1 MIDDELLY
9 LWYGMMN
16 RMVHTQKIELA
27 FRFGGIRGLWETSE
41 KVLQESLTKK
51 QFETVMENRTEHAVL
66 EYRNRLEA
74 GHITY
79 VYPGH
84 DCYPGKLY
92 DIPDPPMLLFAAGDI
107 NVLKDMAPLRYIS

>member
-66 EYRNRLEA
+66 EYRGWA
-74 GHITY
+74 YH
-79 VYPGH
+79 V
-84 DCYPGKLY
+84 C
-92 DIPDPPMLLFAAGDI
+92 
-107 NVLKDMAPLRYIS
+107 ISRA

>member
-51 QFETVMENRTEHAVL
+51 QFETVRRTGRSMLYLNTGIGWRLGISRMYIQGMTVILENCMIFRIHL
-66 EYRNRLEA
+66 
-74 GHITY
+74 
-79 VYPGH
+79 
-84 DCYPGKLY
+84 CCC
-92 DIPDPPMLLFAAGDI
+92 LLQEI
-107 NVLKDMAPLRYIS
+107 

>member
-51 QFETVMENRTEHAVL
+51 
-66 EYRNRLEA
+66 
-74 GHITY
+74 
-79 VYPGH
+79 
-84 DCYPGKLY
+84 
-92 DIPDPPMLLFAAGDI
+92 
-107 NVLKDMAPLRYIS
+107 

>member
-41 KVLQESLTKK
+41 KVL
-51 QFETVMENRTEHAVL
+51 
-66 EYRNRLEA
+66 
-74 GHITY
+74 
-79 VYPGH
+79 
-84 DCYPGKLY
+84 
-92 DIPDPPMLLFAAGDI
+92 
-107 NVLKDMAPLRYIS
+107 